1 MMSKDHILSAV
12 RRHKPNPLPLPEI
25 PNFYPPTDDLIGA
38 FKVNA
43 SLAKSTVLE
52 LTHWPSDAQQWLQE
66 QYHGKQYI
74 SRVSEI
80 KGSVALDDFAS
91 ARSLDG
97 VDLAILKAQIGV
109 AENGA
114 CWVSEQELGIRV
126 LPFIV
131 QHLVI
136 LIDPHTIVPHMH
148 VAYDRI
154 HIDETG
160 FGVFIAGPSKTADI
174 EQSLVIGAQGA
185 RSLTYW
191 ILPG

>member
-1 MMSKDHILSAV
+1 MSKNLILNALKKN
-12 RRHKPNPLPLPEI
+12 KPGLLPLPEI
-25 PNFYPPTDDLIGA
+25 PNFEHTMDNLVDA

-43 SLAKSTVLE
+43 SLGKSTVLE
-52 LTHWPSDAQQWLQE
+52 MAQWPQDIQQWLLE
-66 QYHGKQYI
+66 QYDGKQWI
-74 SRVSEI
+74 SMVSELT
-80 KGSVALDDFAS
+80 GSIIPEDIVDAK
-91 ARSLDG
+91 SLDG
-97 VDLAILKAQIGV
+97 VDLAVLKAQIGV

-114 CWVSEQELGIRV
+114 CWVSERDLGYRV

-136 LIDPHTIVPHMH
+136 IIDPSTIVPHMH
-148 VAYDRI
+148 EAYRRI
-154 HIDETG
+154 DIAETG

-191 ILPG
+191 LLPG